1 MKEKLLNS
9 SFYKN
14 NKKELN
20 GLAVVILCISATYIL
35 FNILSMIWS
44 DNSLLKFLSNIYNDI
59 SIIIAIPSFLM
70 SFIVLNIL
78 EVRPENLENYYQR
91 RKMNDEVIETEN
103 KEFVNYLDE
112 NRTEIEVA
120 IKDIQE
126 YIKMKNNKSRLNNH
140 IVNNCKSNCTKI
152 EEYYLETFNCVNREV
167 LSVIETKAELKG
179 LDKTNYKEIFLSE
192 NQMVELEEYL
202 NILQLDYFDQ
212 SLIIDEPKLNDLK
225 NLFNNKTGLYVKY
238 YKLTKKTFKQL
249 GGEMLE

>member
-1 MKEKLLNS
+1 MKKILNS

-20 GLAVVILCISATYIL
+20 VIVVVILCISVTYIL
-35 FNILSMIWS
+35 FQILSMIWRDS
-44 DNSLLKFLSNIYNDI
+44 SLLKFLSNIYNDI

-78 EVRPENLENYYQR
+78 EVRPENLENYYKR
-91 RKMNDEVIETEN
+91 RKMNDEAIATEN
-103 KEFVNYLDE
+103 KEFVSYLDE
-112 NRTEIEVA
+112 NRTEIEVV

-126 YIKMKNNKSRLNNH
+126 YIKMKDNKSALNNQ

-152 EEYYLETFNCVNREV
+152 EEYYLETINCVDREV
-167 LSVIETKAELKG
+167 LSIIETKAELKG
-179 LDKTNYKEIFLSE
+179 LDKTDYKKIFLSE
-192 NQMVELEEYL
+192 DQKGELEKDL
-202 NILQLDYFDQ
+202 DLLQLDYFDQ
-212 SLIIDEPKLNDLK
+212 SLVDELKLNMLK

-249 GGEMLE
+249 GGEILE